1 MSSAWQRSSEIGK
14 RFWLAAVLA
23 TFLLSP
29 FPGRSATPV
38 PRNAA
43 PGVGYVGSKM
53 CAGCHAEIYRSYL
66 RTAMGRSVTKASS
79 ETLSAPVA
87 VQSQALDRLFTV
99 SRDASGL
106 YQTESQE
113 AGGRKVFENKQRIEY
128 VIGSGENGKSYVVRR
143 GDYLFQ
149 APLSYY
155 TKIQK
160 WDLSPGFES
169 SDQGFNRPIYDA
181 CITCHAGRPQPI
193 PRRDGLYRNPAFLEL
208 AIGCENCHG
217 PGQLHVA
224 ERSRGHAASPDTSI
238 VNPARLPARL
248 AEDIC
253 MKCHQGGDTRALLPG
268 KDYADFRPGAPLIQT
283 VAIVSLPLRSDQTD
297 LLEHHVSMRLSKCY
311 RASAGKLSCLT
322 CHNPHEEPT
331 ESEAP
336 AYFRKRCLTC
346 HSESSCRVSLET
358 RLHQE
363 PADNC
368 IGCHMPKRDVRKIS
382 HAALTNHRIPARPD
396 QPIDLNLPGASSA
409 GLPGLLLLD
418 SSQQPGVLPDVT
430 KLAVYGDL
438 LNRQPSLQPKYLD
451 LLNHLGQTIPD
462 DPLVQAALGRKALL
476 EMSAQAV
483 GYLSRAVA
491 QDTPGA
497 DTFLDLVKALTK
509 QGRSADAASALAR
522 GINLF
527 PYSQILRKH
536 QILSYIQAKDYVRA
550 EASMDAYVNDFP
562 EDSFMRK
569 LLADVRA
576 NSSGR

>member
-1 MSSAWQRSSEIGK
+1 MRTQFWSAG
-14 RFWLAAVLA
+14 VLA
-23 TFLLSP
+23 IFLMWP
-29 FPGRSATPV
+29 FPGRSATPI

-43 PGVGYVGSKM
+43 PGVGYVGSKV
-53 CAGCHAEIYRSYL
+53 CAGCHAGIYKSYL
-66 RTAMGRSVTKASS
+66 RTAMGRSITLGSS
-79 ETLSAPVA
+79 QTLSEPVTIR
-87 VQSQALDRLFTV
+87 SQVLDRLFTV
-99 SRDASGL
+99 SQDATGL
-106 YQTESQE
+106 YQSESQE
-113 AGGRKVFENKQRIEY
+113 AGGRKLFENKQRIEY
-128 VIGSGENGKSYVVRR
+128 VIGSGENGKSYAVRR

-155 TKIQK
+155 TKTRN

-181 CITCHAGRPQPI
+181 CIACHAGRPQAI
-193 PRRDGLYRNPAFLEL
+193 PRRDGLYRNPPFLES

-224 ERSRGHAASPDTSI
+224 ERGRGHAALPDPSI

-268 KDYADFRPGAPLIQT
+268 KDYTDFRPGTPLIQT

-336 AYFRKRCLTC
+336 GYFRQRCLTC
-346 HSESSCRVSLET
+346 HNESSCRVSLQT

-368 IGCHMPKRDVRKIS
+368 IGCHMPKRDVAKIS
-382 HAALTNHRIPARPD
+382 HAALTNHRIPARLD
-396 QPIDLNLPGASSA
+396 QPTDLNLPGANSA
-409 GLPGLLLLD
+409 DLPGLLLLNPEPQT
-418 SSQQPGVLPDVT
+418 SALPDVT

-438 LNRQPSLQPKYLD
+438 LNRDPELQAKYLD
-451 LLNHLGQTIPD
+451 LLNHLSQTTPD

-491 QDTPGA
+491 QGTPGPG
-497 DTFLDLVKALTK
+497 TFLDLAKALAQ
-509 QGRSADAASALAR
+509 QGRSTDAIDALGR
-522 GINLF
+522 GITLF

-536 QILSYIQAKDYVRA
+536 QILSYIQAKDYRRA
-550 EASMDAYVNDFP
+550 EESMDAYVKDFP
-562 EDSFMRK
+562 EDAFMRK
-569 LLADVRA
+569 LLNDVRA
-576 NSSGR
+576 NSAPK